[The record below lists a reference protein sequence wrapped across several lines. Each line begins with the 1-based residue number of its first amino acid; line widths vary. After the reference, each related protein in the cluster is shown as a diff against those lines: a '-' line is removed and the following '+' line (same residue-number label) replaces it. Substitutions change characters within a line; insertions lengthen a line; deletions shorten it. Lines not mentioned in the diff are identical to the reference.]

1 VTHIDGR
8 RQRHLSKVKD
18 YKKKYGCKLVYGG
31 LTKARL
37 RSKTRRYLNQP
48 VQQLRGFSC
57 QLTDD
62 CECPGCN
69 FDDLY
74 SDVVQLWS
82 DGRCRCGGRGPLSIA
97 LDNMIG
103 SGRDAEVEP
112 LLRHLF
118 GSLVFEMF
126 PPYISNG
133 EIHQGFC
140 VLRPLTFAYPE
151 VETSNEATSPHT

>member
-1 VTHIDGR
+1 MTHIDGR

-18 YKKKYGCKLVYGG
+18 YKKQYGCKLVYGG

-48 VQQLRGFSC
+48 VQQLRGFYC

-74 SDVVQLWS
+74 RDVVQLWS
-82 DGRCRCGGRGPLSIA
+82 DGRCRCGVGLLVIA
-97 LDNMIG
+97 LNNMIG

-112 LLRHLF
+112 LLRSLF
-118 GSLVFEMF
+118 GSKVFEMF
-126 PPYISNG
+126 PPYISDG
-133 EIHQGFC
+133 EIHQGFG
-140 VLRPLTFAYPE
+140 VLRPPIFVSPIIQ
-151 VETSNEATSPHT
+151 TSNEAASPHT